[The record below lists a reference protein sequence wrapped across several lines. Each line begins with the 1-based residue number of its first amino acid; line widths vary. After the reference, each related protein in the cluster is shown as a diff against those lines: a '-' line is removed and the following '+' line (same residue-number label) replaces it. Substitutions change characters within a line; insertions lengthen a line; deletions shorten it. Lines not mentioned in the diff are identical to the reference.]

1 MRRFCMVSYKA
12 HSYHVPEK
20 RMPSYVNQGGRSASP
35 SLQRVATTAAMA
47 AASRVEPDAKRR
59 RLSSKSPAPVP
70 LPLAWSRASVVASAL
85 QNEVPDDTL
94 GNLRESVKR
103 KHIHWTHVRT
113 HSPDHWTHV
122 RTHVELVRLV
132 RAPFACRLLVPHVW

>member
-1 MRRFCMVSYKA
+1 
-12 HSYHVPEK
+12 
-20 RMPSYVNQGGRSASP
+20 MPSYVNQGGRSASP
-35 SLQRVATTAAMA
+35 SLQRVAITAAMA
-47 AASRVEPDAKRR
+47 AASHVEPGAKRR
-59 RLSSKSPAPVP
+59 R
-70 LPLAWSRASVVASAL
+70 WSRASVVASAL

-94 GNLRESVKR
+94 GYLRESVKR

-132 RAPFACRLLVPHVW
+132 RAPFARCLIVPHVW